1 MNEIIIKE
9 EISVETLI
17 YEIRGKQV
25 MLDSDLAKLYKCV
38 NGTKDVNRA
47 VKRNIERFPEDF
59 YFQLTDQ
66 GHEDLQF
73 QSGTTNKM
81 SRTLPYVFT
90 EQGVAMLSS
99 ILHTEVAEITSVRI
113 MRSFVKM
120 RRYISQSLINNNIE
134 RKLLDHD
141 NRINLLEETF
151 NNFKDNNNH
160 VFFEGQMYD
169 AYSLLIGILNKGKN
183 KIIIIDNYAGKEL
196 LDILKIINKNI
207 IIISKNINNETIKK
221 YNNQYSN
228 V

>member
-47 VKRNIERFPEDF
+47 VKRNIERFPENF

-66 GHEDLQF
+66 EHEDLQF

-207 IIISKNINNETIKK
+207 IISKNINNETIKK